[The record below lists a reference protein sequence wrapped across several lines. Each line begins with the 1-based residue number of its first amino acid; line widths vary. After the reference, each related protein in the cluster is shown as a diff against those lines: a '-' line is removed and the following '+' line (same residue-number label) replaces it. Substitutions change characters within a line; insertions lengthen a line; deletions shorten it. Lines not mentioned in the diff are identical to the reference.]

1 MAPRGA
7 KNIPAEL
14 WDKMYVLPSID
25 ENQPEGV
32 YLYQLSLS
40 QLKALCLRYRGF
52 YGLKVSGNKSDLLQ
66 SLLDLSEDKQRWN
79 SNQPAAKRTHKGQQ
93 PGSKKS
99 STKWGYKQRLE
110 AAGVILPP
118 TDTTTQRIKN
128 TRTEADMDSEMAY
141 IKLYMSRH
149 QEYYKLMP
157 PIASANSRTSKQD
170 LATQI
175 NNIDAKL
182 DLLVDSRTH
191 RIPDTMDQAP
201 PSITIPPPIIPSTSS
216 LQPVLASSTIAV
228 PVTDTASI
236 ISTGSDITSQSYPGQ
251 VSEQE
256 GAPDGNNSPRM
267 KTLHIW
273 PGTEHEKILVFDQT
287 KVPTPPSISF
297 HKNLDELGRL
307 WSKANPG
314 FNEKDCVVKIGD
326 HGIAYQHWP
335 TVFKHKVK
343 NLEDR
348 RWKKLR
354 KTWDVWR
361 LIGQYYTTQGKKKF
375 WEEFTIDG
383 KPMSQT
389 AIAEILRVRS
399 PNSKKGK
406 ARGDGAVSDTVSGAV
421 AFPSHYSSAY

>member
-14 WDKMYVLPSID
+14 WDKKFELPSID

-32 YLYQLSLS
+32 YLYQLSLP
-40 QLKALCLRYRGF
+40 QLKALCLRYRGS

-66 SLLDLSEDKQRWN
+66 SLLDLSGDRQRWN

-99 STKWGYKQRLE
+99 STKRGYKQRLE
-110 AAGVILPP
+110 ATGVILPP
-118 TDTTTQRIKN
+118 TDTTTQRVKK

-149 QEYYKLMP
+149 REYYKPMP
-157 PIASANSRTSKQD
+157 PIAGDKLHTSKQD
-170 LATQI
+170 LATRI

-191 RIPDTMDQAP
+191 QMPDTTDQAP
-201 PSITIPPPIIPSTSS
+201 LSITAPPPIIPSTSS
-216 LQPVLASSTIAV
+216 PHPVPPLSSIVAPV
-228 PVTDTASI
+228 PDTTSV
-236 ISTGSDITSQSYPGQ
+236 ISTGSNTTSQPPTRPIPEREHAS
-251 VSEQE
+251 
-256 GAPDGNNSPRM
+256 DGDNLPRM
-267 KTLHIW
+267 KTLCIW
-273 PGTEHEKILVFDQT
+273 PGTKHEKVLVFDQT

-297 HKNLDELGRL
+297 HKNLDKLGCL
-307 WSKANPG
+307 WSEANPG
-314 FNEKDCVVKIGD
+314 FNEEDCIVKIGD
-326 HGIAYQHWP
+326 HRIAYQHWP

-343 NLEDR
+343 HLEDR

-354 KTWDVWR
+354 KTWDVWC
-361 LIGQYYTTQGKKKF
+361 LIGQYYTTQGKEKF

-389 AIAEILRVRS
+389 AIADILRKRS
-399 PNSKKGK
+399 PNSKKG
-406 ARGDGAVSDTVSGAV
+406 RTHSHDSVDDGSSD
-421 AFPSHYSSAY
+421 